1 MNELMG
7 ILLALTASVAL
18 ADNRVTAVQP
28 NALAQVFADTVQRS
42 QQKWQETA
50 KQQSNSAVPQ
60 IIGVVIGMQ
69 CGKYTQAVI
78 GYSDG
83 SQRTLPAIARDDATQ
98 EQLKMLI
105 AAAPNTT
112 VVDLGC
118 SPK

>member
-1 MNELMG
+1 MNKVIG
-7 ILLALTASVAL
+7 ILLALAVSVAM
-18 ADNRVTAVQP
+18 AGNPVAVVQP
-28 NALAQVFADTVQRS
+28 NAYTQDFADTVKRS

-50 KQQSNSAVPQ
+50 KQQGNSVVPQ
-60 IIGVVIGMQ
+60 IIGVVIGRR

-83 SQRTLPAIARDDATQ
+83 SQRNLATIAQDEATQ

-105 AAAPNTT
+105 AATPSAT

-118 SPK
+118 SRK

>member
-1 MNELMG
+1 MNKVIG
-7 ILLALTASVAL
+7 ILLALAASAAL
-18 ADNRVTAVQP
+18 AGNPVAVVQP
-28 NALAQVFADTVQRS
+28 NAYTQDFADTVKRS

-50 KQQSNSAVPQ
+50 KQQSNSVVPQ

-83 SQRTLPAIARDDATQ
+83 SQRNLATIARDDATQ
-98 EQLKMLI
+98 QQLEVLI
-105 AAAPNTT
+105 AATLGAT

>member
-1 MNELMG
+1 MNKLIG
-7 ILLALTASVAL
+7 ILLALAASVAL
-18 ADNRVTAVQP
+18 ADNAAIIVQP
-28 NALAQVFADTVQRS
+28 NGLAQVFADAVQHS
-42 QQKWQETA
+42 QPAWQEKG
-50 KQQSNSAVPQ
+50 KQLGNLVVPQ
-60 IIGVVIGMQ
+60 IIGVVIGTQ

-83 SQRTLPAIARDDATQ
+83 SQRNLPTIAQDDATQ
-98 EQLKMLI
+98 GRLKMLI

>member
-1 MNELMG
+1 M
-7 ILLALTASVAL
+7 LLALTASVAL
-18 ADNRVTAVQP
+18 ADNRVGAVQP
-28 NALAQVFADTVQRS
+28 NSFAQVFADAVQHS
-42 QQKWQETA
+42 QQAWQEKG
-50 KQQSNSAVPQ
+50 KQLGNLVVPQ

-83 SQRTLPAIARDDATQ
+83 SQRNLATIARDDATQ
-98 EQLKMLI
+98 QQLEVLI
-105 AAAPNTT
+105 AATPNAT